1 MARNKIKLAGGRY
14 INLKAL
20 SGAESLEYREV
31 VLTTDTHELFAGIGN
46 GDFTLLGN
54 VTIGTKSRLGTIDPL
69 HGRLFFDY
77 ENGILYVGTDLSW
90 KRCGIVVGNRS
101 ALSIDAFTGELFINT
116 DNESIIINE
125 NNALAVNNTDYG
137 TF

>member
-1 MARNKIKLAGGRY
+1 MARNRIKLAGGKY

-31 VLTTDTHELFAGIGN
+31 VLTTDTHELFAGTET

-54 VTIGTKSRLGTIDPL
+54 VTIGTKSRLGATDPL
-69 HGRLFFDY
+69 YGRLFFDY

-116 DNESIIINE
+116 DNESIIIND

-137 TF
+137 SF